1 MSQDILRV
9 SFPTE
14 LMTWIENNAHNYEVT
29 AEEYLIILIKSEMRR
44 GNEIA
49 KNGNKLVVVTSLKIF
64 PGKII
69 VLGFRRICRQSISQ
83 YILHIRKFLQIFM
96 QPNRPV
102 FGG

>member
-49 KNGNKLVVVTSLKIF
+49 KNGKTNCNCGREKW
-64 PGKII
+64 PGEFDKE
-69 VLGFRRICRQSISQ
+69 
-83 YILHIRKFLQIFM
+83 M
-96 QPNRPV
+96 
-102 FGG
+102 